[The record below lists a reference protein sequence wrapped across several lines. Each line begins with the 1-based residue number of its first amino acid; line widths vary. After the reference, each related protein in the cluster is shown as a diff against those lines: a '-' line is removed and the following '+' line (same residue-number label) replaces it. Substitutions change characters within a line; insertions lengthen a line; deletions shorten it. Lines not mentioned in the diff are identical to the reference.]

1 MQARSGAGEE
11 GSVNGAKPLELILN
25 SEFLL
30 FQSCDPDFIP
40 IGIGHLALDYMLDFL
55 VLVGQMVD
63 VSLYRHAF
71 TSSLDFGWRAT
82 QRWYAPGPKIQPP
95 NTRAV
100 IPKNCNNGT
109 L

>member
-1 MQARSGAGEE
+1 MARAAREE
-11 GSVNGAKPLELILN
+11 GSVTGAKLLELILN

-55 VLVGQMVD
+55 VLVGQMAD

-71 TSSLDFGWRAT
+71 TSSLDFG
-82 QRWYAPGPKIQPP
+82 
-95 NTRAV
+95 
-100 IPKNCNNGT
+100 
-109 L
+109 